1 MEANR
6 IFRFPVKYL
15 FVLPYILIILFVLRD
30 FILGTFRTDNAF
42 ICLSGILCAVVVFV
56 SGGYLYYQLFHM
68 IPDRMEGIRI
78 RYSLSVPEKIRHR
91 FFPYL
96 LFVLD
101 MVDHTLD
108 VEYSNQLMRKQAEF
122 DSMKSQINPHFLYNT
137 LDSIRGFALMENA
150 PIAAD
155 MIEIL
160 SRIFRYSI
168 SQKNDMIMIR
178 EELKMVQDYI
188 AIQEYRL
195 SNHIVLS
202 IVSEE
207 EDLLD
212 HRVPKLII
220 QPFVENAIKY
230 GVRNT
235 REDLC
240 LTIRISHTDQRLIMS
255 VADNGSGMTLEK
267 LTELNEKLYENQYG
281 KSGARVASQKGSG
294 IAIVNVNARLR
305 LLYGD
310 DYGVVAFSTP
320 GVGSEFQ
327 ITVPYREEL
336 PDEQRTI
343 ADRASELPKAG
354 SADTAVSFR

>member
-1 MEANR
+1 M
-6 IFRFPVKYL
+6 V
-15 FVLPYILIILFVLRD
+15 
-30 FILGTFRTDNAF
+30 
-42 ICLSGILCAVVVFV
+42 
-56 SGGYLYYQLFHM
+56 
-68 IPDRMEGIRI
+68 PDRMEGIRI

-137 LDSIRGFALMENA
+137 LDSIRGYALMENA

-310 DYGVVAFSTP
+310 DY
-320 GVGSEFQ
+320 
-327 ITVPYREEL
+327 
-336 PDEQRTI
+336 
-343 ADRASELPKAG
+343 
-354 SADTAVSFR
+354 